1 MMLSAKRRWQP
12 RLGLAPRI
20 LRSRRALLGLACVT
34 ACAVLGV
41 PRGEAVAGTLC
52 KEFTLDCRFG
62 QEVAGYGDRA
72 LKGDAGLRRR
82 VLNAK
87 NACSV
92 VRLSE
97 NPFGCDWRATV
108 RAMGG
113 GGGGGGTGGR
123 GIYDAQPAS
132 VGGGGVGFAAGA
144 PPAGGAAQPAPI
156 QAAPP
161 GPTAAPGP
169 WSPPPRRDPAGRLGT
184 TPAPLGPSAGQ
195 GNAPTQ
201 PPSGGRAPDRGPH
214 QEAIEAAA
222 SRYQIPADLVRAV
235 IQVESGWNPQ
245 AQSVAGAVGLMQLLP
260 ETGRAM
266 GAEDL
271 RDAAQNIAAGTRF
284 LRLLANRFDGDL
296 VKVLSAYHAG
306 GTRVLRREAT
316 PFAATDSYVRKVL
329 GVYYALRDG

>member
-1 MMLSAKRRWQP
+1 MMLRAKRRWQP
-12 RLGLAPRI
+12 RLGPVPCG
-20 LRSRRALLGLACVT
+20 RRLPLSGLALALSCV
-34 ACAVLGV
+34 GV
-41 PRGEAVAGTLC
+41 WAGPGVALAAMPC
-52 KEFTLDCRFG
+52 KEFVLDCRSG
-62 QEVAGYGDRA
+62 QQIAGYSERA
-72 LKGDAGLRRR
+72 LQGDAGLRRK
-82 VLNAK
+82 VLKAQRECK
-87 NACSV
+87 LAWV
-92 VRLSE
+92 SE
-97 NPFGCDWRATV
+97 RPFDCDWRAAV
-108 RAMGG
+108 RMMGG
-113 GGGGGGTGGR
+113 AGSSRGG
-123 GIYDAQPAS
+123 YEAPPAAM
-132 VGGGGVGFAAGA
+132 GGGGVGFAAGA
-144 PPAGGAAQPAPI
+144 PPAAGPAAQAPA
-156 QAAPP
+156 QAEPSAA
-161 GPTAAPGP
+161 TADPGP

-184 TPAPLGPSAGQ
+184 TPAPLVAG
-195 GNAPTQ
+195 GAASSAPTQ
-201 PPSGGRAPDRGPH
+201 PPSGARAPDRGAH

-266 GAEDL
+266 GAEEL
-271 RDAAQNIAAGTRF
+271 RDPAQNIAAGTRF